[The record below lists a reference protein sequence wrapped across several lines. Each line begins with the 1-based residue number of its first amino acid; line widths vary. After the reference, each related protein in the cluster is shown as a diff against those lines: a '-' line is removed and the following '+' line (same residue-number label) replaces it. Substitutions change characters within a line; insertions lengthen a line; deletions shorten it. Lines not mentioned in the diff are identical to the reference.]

1 MPVKSLPFT
10 KLNFHSS
17 WLAFPWACRL
27 VTRNESLKTLFC
39 WSRHHRSNLVISIM
53 QRRLFATRL
62 ISDNTLHAYIQSTWH
77 RSIAFEATF
86 PHSLHAHG
94 SHADCVDVHFSVFSE
109 LHNETKDEGEYS
121 WMHKI
126 EIAMQ
131 LMGRLKAEHHRRMTL
146 QKKTILEDSLKKH
159 LNNQLKVI
167 KNCIEQWA
175 KLHRKSLK
183 FSGNCEN
190 IAIESCVK
198 RREDL
203 LITRHG
209 ASCSSFYYCTKLQPS
224 FVMALERLP
233 FFLRQFFGPDLVND
247 TKKSL
252 HVMFTSLCLALS
264 SISYAHLNEM
274 LLCHSYAAI
283 FCPRHKGDGELPFAD
298 KWLCTQ

>member
-146 QKKTILEDSLKKH
+146 QKKNDSWGFLKETLEQS
-159 LNNQLKVI
+159 
-167 KNCIEQWA
+167 IEGD
-175 KLHRKSLK
+175 KELHRTMSKVTSK
-183 FSGNCEN
+183 
-190 IAIESCVK
+190 IPKI
-198 RREDL
+198 
-203 LITRHG
+203 
-209 ASCSSFYYCTKLQPS
+209 
-224 FVMALERLP
+224 
-233 FFLRQFFGPDLVND
+233 LR
-247 TKKSL
+247 
-252 HVMFTSLCLALS
+252 
-264 SISYAHLNEM
+264 
-274 LLCHSYAAI
+274 
-283 FCPRHKGDGELPFAD
+283 
-298 KWLCTQ
+298 